1 MGHEMT
7 STDWANRRWMIQRR
21 EDLRKI
27 RQSIDEV
34 KVRIAVKQNGTVPA
48 QMATALDRI
57 HGDLEIAHSAIVKAE
72 ER

>member
-1 MGHEMT
+1 MGHQMT
-7 STDWANRRWMIQRR
+7 TLDWANRRWMIERK

-27 RQSIDEV
+27 RQSIDEL
-34 KVRIAVKQNGTVPA
+34 KVRMAIKQNGTVPA